1 MKYDFDKIHDRKNT
15 GSSKWDLLKPLFGS
29 ADVLPLWVADMD
41 FPVAQPIL
49 KALQNRTQHPF
60 FGYSY
65 ARESTIQS
73 VVDRMQRK
81 YNWKIEPE
89 WVVFTPGVISALN
102 VAVRTITHPGDAI
115 ILQEPVYYP
124 FFSTVTGSGCQIAR
138 NPLVFRKNRYEM
150 DFAGLT
156 NLFQPQG
163 SPAIAPGRIKGII
176 LCNPHN
182 PIGRLWSKEE
192 QTRLGEIIL
201 KAGGIVIADEIHCEI
216 LYRGYKHHPFAS
228 IADDFAQNSIICMAP
243 SKTFNLAGLEA
254 SSIIIPNKKL
264 RQNFTSTMAGILPRP
279 NLFGYVALEA
289 AYRDGDEWLEQMLA
303 YLQKN
308 LEFTV
313 RYFKENIPR
322 IKIIKPQG
330 TYLVWL
336 DCRGLGLDNATL
348 RQLFREKAKV
358 GLDDGFVFGAGGDGF
373 QRMNIACPRAL
384 LTRALECIAR
394 SVNEL

>member
-1 MKYDFDKIHDRKNT
+1 MKYDFDKIYDRKNT
-15 GSSKWDLLKPLFGS
+15 GSSKWDLVKPLFGS
-29 ADVLPLWVADMD
+29 EDVLPLWVADMD

-49 KALQNRTQHPF
+49 EAIQARARHPF

-65 ARESTIQS
+65 ARESVVQS

-81 YNWKIEPE
+81 FNWKIKPE

-102 VAVRTITHPGDAI
+102 AAVRTITHPADAI

-124 FFSTVTGSGCQIAR
+124 FFATVTGSGCQIAH
-138 NPLVFRKNRYEM
+138 NPLLFRKNRYEM
-150 DFAGLT
+150 DFVGLA
-156 NLFQPQG
+156 NLFQPKG
-163 SPAIAPGRIKGII
+163 NPAIAPARIKGII

-182 PIGRLWSKEE
+182 PIGRLWSQEE
-192 QTRLGEIIL
+192 QTRLGEIIIN
-201 KAGGIVIADEIHCEI
+201 AGGTVIADEIHCEI
-216 LYRGYKHHPFAS
+216 LYRGNKHTSFAS
-228 IADDFAQNSIICMAP
+228 ISDDFAQNSIVCMAP

-264 RQNFTSTMAGILPRP
+264 RQSFTYTMAGILPRP
-279 NLFGYVALEA
+279 NLFGYTALEA

-308 LEFTV
+308 LNFTL
-313 RYFKENIPR
+313 RYFKENIPQ
-322 IKIIKPQG
+322 ITVIKPQG

-336 DCRGLGLDNATL
+336 DCRGLGMDNQAL
-348 RQLFREKAKV
+348 RKFFREQAKV

-373 QRMNIACPRAL
+373 QRINIACPRVL
-384 LTRALECIAR
+384 LTQALERIAQAC
-394 SVNEL
+394 NE